1 MNQTLNSPA
10 DEVNAGRE
18 TTDDEPAADANIRVE
33 GRYERIKA
41 AEAAHRALLARPRI
55 SLHLQINLA
64 FFLIFL
70 FVLGISVAL
79 VLNMYSVESRM
90 RWLEIVNEFVAEID
104 QTRRFEKNY
113 FLYGTNLNDA
123 VENAFRA
130 NDLLDRNSEEIGKLL
145 GKGGQAVVQ
154 QNIKEYEGLL
164 HQLEKLEQKGA
175 KDAEYQ
181 RVKHEIEP
189 RLRKYGHQLLSYGQD
204 LMRREKKSLTDA
216 IARSRHITIIALI
229 ILLIFLGVHAFFL
242 GTRLLRTIKR
252 FSNYA
257 QRIASGDYTPIM
269 PARSYRDEF
278 TELAVAFN
286 RMIQELE
293 DREAVLIQSHKMRA
307 VGTLTA
313 GVAHELNNPLNNI
326 TLTADMLFEDY
337 DTLSDAE
344 RKEMISDVVNEAGRS
359 KKIISNLLDFAR
371 ESGSQLEPLDLVH
384 LLKETINLASNQI
397 KLSGIKIEFQTAD
410 NLPRVHGD
418 IQQLKQVFLNL
429 ILNAIDA
436 SPKGSKIQ
444 VIIVPADDPHYLAV
458 KIIDFGSGIP
468 RHILSSIFDPFFTT
482 KGKGKGTGLGL
493 SVSQGI
499 VGKHGGRIRVSS
511 REGAGSSFTVT
522 LPVTT
527 IPAEIGTTSGL
538 HPGQP

>member
-64 FFLIFL
+64 FLLIFL
-70 FVLGISVAL
+70 FVLAISVAL

-113 FLYGTNLNDA
+113 FLYGSNLNDA

-145 GKGGQAVVQ
+145 GKGGQAVVLK
-154 QNIKEYEGLL
+154 NIKEYEGLL
-164 HQLEKLEQKGA
+164 QQLEKLEQKGT
-175 KDAEYQ
+175 KDAQYQ

-189 RLRKYGHQLLSYGQD
+189 QLRKYGHQLLSYGQD
-204 LMRREKKSLTDA
+204 LMQREKKSLTDA
-216 IARSRHITIIALI
+216 IARSRHITIFALV

-269 PARSYRDEF
+269 PARFYRDEF

-286 RMIQELE
+286 RMIQDLE
-293 DREAVLIQSHKMRA
+293 NREAVLIQSHKMRA

-344 RKEMISDVVNEAGRS
+344 RKEMIGDVVNEAGRS

-418 IQQLKQVFLNL
+418 IQQLEQVFLNL

-538 HPGQP
+538 HHEQT

>member
-1 MNQTLNSPA
+1 MNQTINPPD
-10 DEVNAGRE
+10 DEAIAGR
-18 TTDDEPAADANIRVE
+18 TATDDEQAAGTNSRVE

-70 FVLGISVAL
+70 FVLAISVAL

-130 NDLLDRNSEEIGKLL
+130 NDLLDRNSEEIGKIL
-145 GKGGQAVVQ
+145 GKGGQAVVL

-164 HQLEKLEQKGA
+164 QQLEKLEQKGT

-189 RLRKYGHQLLSYGQD
+189 QLRKYGHQLLSYGQD

-286 RMIQELE
+286 RMIQDLE
-293 DREAVLIQSHKMRA
+293 NREAVLIQSHKMRA

-344 RKEMISDVVNEAGRS
+344 RKEMINDVVNEAGRS

-418 IQQLKQVFLNL
+418 IQQLEQVFLNL

-458 KIIDFGSGIP
+458 KVIDFGTGIP

-538 HPGQP
+538 HHEQT